1 MPHTGN
7 LVHTGPSLQVKSKK
21 TKERER
27 VAQKYYFAGQQVC
40 RDTFLFCH
48 GIGKFKLNSIAASLD
63 KDGLKPRIHGNT
75 GKTPKHALSLT
86 DVQRISQFL
95 KEYTLKNGLP
105 LPGRQPNYSTR
116 GDKVLLL
123 LPSDKTKSDIWE
135 LYNQAATML
144 NYRQVSLSEFKKVWL
159 EQTPHILIMKPATD
173 LCPKCQRYVH
183 NISNAGNLSEE
194 EKKSMLDEYTCHL
207 DKAKQQREYYRER
220 CLLSKEL
227 FQTHDLNQT
236 ERGQVCTM
244 DMTQMY
250 SFDFAQQIHYPH
262 HAQEVGPLFFKT
274 PRKCQAFGVCAEGAG
289 EQVFYLVDEAEEV
302 GKGAN
307 TVVSLLHHFFE
318 HWGYGEKDA
327 VLQMDNCA
335 GQNKNNT
342 MIRYGMW
349 RIMTGRHRSIEF
361 SLMEAGHTKFSPD
374 WHFGLWKMKW
384 RHSTAETLDEVAES
398 VRRSSRNG
406 HNIPQLI
413 NDAERPVSFY
423 DWTSFFEAFFKK
435 LPSISKFHHFRM
447 SEESPGVVFVKA
459 YRSSAEK
466 PINILKKGQQLPN
479 VDTLPSVITPKGLD
493 AARQW
498 YLYDEIR
505 PFCRDTS
512 DSLQS
517 CPKPVCP
524 KPRVKIDPEKRKCPK
539 QFASP
544 EM

>member
-1 MPHTGN
+1 
-7 LVHTGPSLQVKSKK
+7 
-21 TKERER
+21 
-27 VAQKYYFAGQQVC
+27 
-40 RDTFLFCH
+40 
-48 GIGKFKLNSIAASLD
+48 
-63 KDGLKPRIHGNT
+63 
-75 GKTPKHALSLT
+75 
-86 DVQRISQFL
+86 
-95 KEYTLKNGLP
+95 
-105 LPGRQPNYSTR
+105 
-116 GDKVLLL
+116 
-123 LPSDKTKSDIWE
+123 
-135 LYNQAATML
+135 
-144 NYRQVSLSEFKKVWL
+144 
-159 EQTPHILIMKPATD
+159 
-173 LCPKCQRYVH
+173 
-183 NISNAGNLSEE
+183 
-194 EKKSMLDEYTCHL
+194 
-207 DKAKQQREYYRER
+207 
-220 CLLSKEL
+220 
-227 FQTHDLNQT
+227 
-236 ERGQVCTM
+236 
-244 DMTQMY
+244 
-250 SFDFAQQIHYPH
+250 
-262 HAQEVGPLFFKT
+262 
-274 PRKCQAFGVCAEGAG
+274 
-289 EQVFYLVDEAEEV
+289 
-302 GKGAN
+302 
-307 TVVSLLHHFFE
+307 
-318 HWGYGEKDA
+318 
-327 VLQMDNCA
+327 
-335 GQNKNNT
+335 
-342 MIRYGMW
+342 MW

-413 NDAERPVSFY
+413 NDAEKLVSFY

-466 PINILKKGQQLPN
+466 PINILKRGQQLPN

>member
-1 MPHTGN
+1 M
-7 LVHTGPSLQVKSKK
+7 
-21 TKERER
+21 
-27 VAQKYYFAGQQVC
+27 
-40 RDTFLFCH
+40 
-48 GIGKFKLNSIAASLD
+48 
-63 KDGLKPRIHGNT
+63 
-75 GKTPKHALSLT
+75 
-86 DVQRISQFL
+86 
-95 KEYTLKNGLP
+95 
-105 LPGRQPNYSTR
+105 
-116 GDKVLLL
+116 
-123 LPSDKTKSDIWE
+123 
-135 LYNQAATML
+135 
-144 NYRQVSLSEFKKVWL
+144 
-159 EQTPHILIMKPATD
+159 
-173 LCPKCQRYVH
+173 
-183 NISNAGNLSEE
+183 
-194 EKKSMLDEYTCHL
+194 
-207 DKAKQQREYYRER
+207 
-220 CLLSKEL
+220 
-227 FQTHDLNQT
+227 
-236 ERGQVCTM
+236 
-244 DMTQMY
+244 
-250 SFDFAQQIHYPH
+250 
-262 HAQEVGPLFFKT
+262 
-274 PRKCQAFGVCAEGAG
+274 
-289 EQVFYLVDEAEEV
+289 DEAEEV

-342 MIRYGMW
+342 MIRYGIW

-413 NDAERPVSFY
+413 NDAERPVAFY
-423 DWTSFFEAFFKK
+423 DWASFFEAFFKK

-447 SEESPGVVFVKA
+447 SDESPGVVFAKA
-459 YRSSAEK
+459 YSSSAEK
-466 PINILKKGQQLPN
+466 PINILKRGQQLLN

-512 DSLQS
+512 DNLQS